1 MGTLIAYHLKEFN
14 VTERYLFSIYDR
26 FSAVFKWRLI
36 LQCLGL
42 DKVFQTKKIV
52 LFSGYLPCEMRL
64 NRADQTSEYVMLFIS
79 RNEFLN

>member
-1 MGTLIAYHLKEFN
+1 MGTLIAYNLKEFN

-26 FSAVFKWRLI
+26 FSTVFKWRLI

-42 DKVFQTKKIV
+42 DKVSTQKNST
-52 LFSGYLPCEMRL
+52 FSGYLPCEMRL

-79 RNEFLN
+79 RYEFLN